1 MGHYHTAQVC
11 LNGHMINDRADS
23 TPSFNQNF
31 CSKCGA
37 QTITTCPSCNFPIH
51 GDYTCDGVICFS
63 ETPVEAYC
71 YNCGSP
77 YPWTKTALETAEA
90 IIHEDELLSEE
101 QMQQFYAC
109 LPDLLTDT
117 PKTKLALIR
126 FKKLVD
132 KATSATGAA
141 LYDILKDIA
150 SEAIKKQLFGN

>member
-1 MGHYHTAQVC
+1 
-11 LNGHMINDRADS
+11 
-23 TPSFNQNF
+23 
-31 CSKCGA
+31 
-37 QTITTCPSCNFPIH
+37 
-51 GDYTCDGVICFS
+51 
-63 ETPVEAYC
+63 
-71 YNCGSP
+71 
-77 YPWTKTALETAEA
+77 
-90 IIHEDELLSEE
+90 
-101 QMQQFYAC
+101 MQQFYAC

>member
-1 MGHYHTAQVC
+1 MGYYHLAQIC
-11 LNGHMINDRADS
+11 LNGHMINDCIDTA
-23 TPSFNQNF
+23 PEFNQNF

-37 QTITTCPSCNFPIH
+37 KTITACPSCNAPLH
-51 GDYTCDGVICFS
+51 GDYTCEEVFSFS

-77 YPWTKTALETAEA
+77 YPWTETVLETANA
-90 IIHEDELLSEE
+90 IIHEDELLTEE

-117 PKTKLALIR
+117 PKTRLALIR
-126 FKKLVD
+126 FKKFVG
-132 KATSATGAA
+132 KAASATSAA
-141 LYDILKDIA
+141 LYDILKDIV